1 MKDYL
6 EHTYNIVS
14 TSLDRHLYLKQN
26 NIKFENVDDENEA
39 IGNNKQNDLR
49 DALHKKKM
57 ESIEKTNPNLSS
69 EYSEIIS
76 ESLIKI
82 LNKDPRRIAFVLQK
96 LIGQQLSNSLRV
108 FIWSDILMRHERK
121 KIEAGSMPVNFSNK
135 LTIFY
140 FIFNLSEN

>member
-26 NIKFENVDDENEA
+26 NIAFENVDDEND
-39 IGNNKQNDLR
+39 IQNNTKENDLR
-49 DALHKKKM
+49 DALRKKK
-57 ESIEKTNPNLSS
+57 SQNIDKKIPDLSS

-76 ESLIKI
+76 YSLMNI
-82 LNKDPRRIAFVLQK
+82 LKKDPRRIAFVLQK
-96 LIGQQLSNSLRV
+96 LIGQQLSYSLRI

-121 KIEAGSMPVNFSNK
+121 KIDAGSMPVNFLK
-135 LTIFY
+135 
-140 FIFNLSEN
+140 

>member
-26 NIKFENVDDENEA
+26 NIKFDKLDNDDESSENK
-39 IGNNKQNDLR
+39 KQNDLR
-49 DALHKKKM
+49 YALHKKKM
-57 ESIEKTNPNLSS
+57 ESIDKTNPTLSS

-76 ESLIKI
+76 ESLIQTLK
-82 LNKDPRRIAFVLQK
+82 KDPRRIAFVLQK

-121 KIEAGSMPVNFSNK
+121 KIEAGSMPVNLK
-135 LTIFY
+135 
-140 FIFNLSEN
+140 